1 MTVGQIAVEF
11 PDLVDSGISKHLMV
25 LREVGLVAATPQGRQ
40 RLYRINADAMADALA
55 PWIAK
60 YEPYWADA
68 LDRLRELAEGEGE
81 PE

>member
-1 MTVGQIAVEF
+1 MTVSEIASEF

-25 LREVGLVAATPQGRQ
+25 LREVGLVAATKDGRN
-40 RLYRINADAMADALA
+40 RVYRIDADAMAAALA

-68 LDRLRELAEGEGE
+68 LERLRKLAEEE
-81 PE
+81 SLLE